1 MGTNPF
7 SPGTVRLA
15 APGRLSSV
23 GLWGPVAAEV
33 TLRPEIGKLL
43 GQETRTALV
52 ETVGVF
58 SALCHPIRLGIL
70 VRIAEQGPKTST
82 ELAVGTGLTRQAIF
96 KHVKVLLRAGL
107 VRGTRVGKER
117 EFELETQR
125 LYSALTY
132 LHQMFASGFVPSS
145 DRLRQVKR
153 KIE

>member
-52 ETVGVF
+52 GTVGVF

-70 VRIAEQGPKTST
+70 VRIAEQGPKTRYR
-82 ELAVGTGLTRQAIF
+82 TRGGDGIN
-96 KHVKVLLRAGL
+96 
-107 VRGTRVGKER
+107 
-117 EFELETQR
+117 
-125 LYSALTY
+125 
-132 LHQMFASGFVPSS
+132 PSS
-145 DRLRQVKR
+145 DFQAR
-153 KIE
+153 